1 MYEYN
6 FSCFHVPN
14 SFRLKY
20 RIIIYFRCKHFLS
33 NLIVVD
39 YFSVNKLFKYRLILV
54 VVSLTQFNNLFS
66 YNITIPTIIIIK
78 KVVEGCEIR
87 NHVQ

>member
-1 MYEYN
+1 M
-6 FSCFHVPN
+6 PN

-66 YNITIPTIIIIK
+66 YNITIPTIIIKK